1 MIARHM
7 NATCL
12 LMEAI
17 MNVVRLVSTGIALLL
32 VCGCGDVR
40 DAATPTAPAFT
51 AQSRVA
57 ESSVAAGQVQTS
69 GHFDAQV
76 DFSTV
81 TLTPKGSNCLLEVDG
96 RLVFT
101 GTIEGTAIG
110 HTSALEF
117 APCSEVAVNP
127 PGTFPDVFKS
137 VAVFDGTV
145 NGVPAH
151 SNLLYM
157 GRVAV
162 GGHIDGRLIF
172 SDGVAGKLD
181 VSAVVAVG
189 GEYSGALVVK

>member
-1 MIARHM
+1 MIARYM

-12 LMEAI
+12 LMEAT
-17 MNVVRLVSTGIALLL
+17 MNVARLVSTGTALLL
-32 VCGCGDVR
+32 LCGCESGR
-40 DAATPTAPAFT
+40 DTTTPTAPALAT
-51 AQSRVA
+51 QSRAAQS
-57 ESSVAAGQVQTS
+57 STAAGQVQTS

-81 TLTPKGSNCLLEVDG
+81 TLTPKGSNCLLGVDG

-145 NGVPAH
+145 DGVPAH

-157 GRVAV
+157 GQVAV
-162 GGHIDGRLIF
+162 GGHIDGRLVF

-189 GEYSGALVVK
+189 GEYSGPLVVK

>member
-40 DAATPTAPAFT
+40 GTATPTAPAFT

-101 GTIEGTAIG
+101 GTIEGTALG

-117 APCSEVAVNP
+117 APCSQVAINP

-157 GRVAV
+157 GQVAV
-162 GGHIDGRLIF
+162 GGHIDGRLVF

>member
-12 LMEAI
+12 LMEAT
-17 MNVVRLVSTGIALLL
+17 MNVARLVSTGMALLL
-32 VCGCGDVR
+32 VCGCGNGR
-40 DAATPTAPAFT
+40 DASTPTAPAFL
-51 AQSRVA
+51 A
-57 ESSVAAGQVQTS
+57 ESRAAGSAVAAGPVQAS
-69 GHFDAQV
+69 GHFDAIV

-145 NGVPAH
+145 DGVPAH

-157 GRVAV
+157 GQVAV
-162 GGHIDGRLIF
+162 GGHIDGRLVF

>member
-1 MIARHM
+1 MIARYM
-7 NATCL
+7 NVTCL
-12 LMEAI
+12 LMEAT
-17 MNVVRLVSTGIALLL
+17 MNVVRLASTGVVLLL
-32 VCGCGDVR
+32 VCACGNSR
-40 DAATPTAPAFT
+40 DAATSTAPAFT
-51 AQSRVA
+51 AQSRAAEIPVA
-57 ESSVAAGQVQTS
+57 PGQVRTS

-76 DFSTV
+76 DFSTI
-81 TLTPKGSNCLLEVDG
+81 TLTSKGSNCLLEVDG

-157 GRVAV
+157 GQVAV
-162 GGHIDGRLIF
+162 GGHIDGRLVF
-172 SDGVAGKLD
+172 SDGLAGKLD

>member
-1 MIARHM
+1 MIARYM

-17 MNVVRLVSTGIALLL
+17 MNVVRLVSTGMVLLL
-32 VCGCGDVR
+32 VCGCGIGR
-40 DAATPTAPAFT
+40 DATTPTGPAFI
-51 AQSRVA
+51 AQSRAA
-57 ESSVAAGQVQTS
+57 ESPVAAGQVQTS

-145 NGVPAH
+145 NDVPAH

-162 GGHIDGRLIF
+162 GGHIDGRLVF

>member
-1 MIARHM
+1 
-7 NATCL
+7 
-12 LMEAI
+12 
-17 MNVVRLVSTGIALLL
+17 MNVVRLVSTGTALLL
-32 VCGCGDVR
+32 VCGCGNGR
-40 DAATPTAPAFT
+40 DATPPTAPDLAPQGRT
-51 AQSRVA
+51 AERSA
-57 ESSVAAGQVQTS
+57 GAGQVQTS
-69 GHFDAQV
+69 GQFDAQV

-81 TLTPKGSNCLLEVDG
+81 TLTPKGNNCLLEVDG

-101 GTIEGTAIG
+101 GTIIGTAIG

-145 NGVPAH
+145 DGVPAH

-157 GRVAV
+157 GQVAV
-162 GGHIDGRLIF
+162 GGHIDGRLVF
-172 SDGVAGKLD
+172 SNGVAGKLD

>member
-1 MIARHM
+1 MIARYM

-12 LMEAI
+12 LMEAT
-17 MNVVRLVSTGIALLL
+17 MNVVRFVSTGTVLLL

-40 DAATPTAPAFT
+40 GPATPTAPAFN

-57 ESSVAAGQVQTS
+57 ESPVAAGQVQTS

-96 RLVFT
+96 RLVFS
-101 GTIEGTAIG
+101 GTIEGTGIG

-151 SNLLYM
+151 SSLLYM
-157 GRVAV
+157 GQVAV
-162 GGHIDGRLIF
+162 GGHIDGRLVF
-172 SDGVAGKLD
+172 SGGVAGKLD